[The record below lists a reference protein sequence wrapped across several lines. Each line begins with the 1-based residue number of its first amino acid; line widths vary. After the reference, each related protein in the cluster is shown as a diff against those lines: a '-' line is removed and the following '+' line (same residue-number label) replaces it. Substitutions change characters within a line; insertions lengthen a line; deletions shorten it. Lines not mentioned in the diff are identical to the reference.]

1 MVVVEIGNLYTT
13 VVGLK
18 DTVAIF
24 NLENALSVD
33 TPGAS
38 FSASYR
44 AGMWDGKTKFARKSK
59 GGIKFPTGLL
69 TNAMKSLKMRGIKYE
84 LVDIRTEMEVTVP
97 SEIKLADPK
106 LGHITLRDYQQEA
119 VEKSLKATRGVVNVA
134 TNGGKTEIACGIMK
148 IVRNSLGEGQRIVF
162 FTHSKEIFKQSV
174 KRLEKRLGQKVGV
187 IGNGKWEEEQ
197 ITVVM
202 IPTITQYLKE
212 PKQPKKTK
220 KMTDYDKALKNY
232 QTRIRN
238 GETDLKEEAKQV
250 RLEFAEYKAEQLEKA
265 MEKHKMTKKFLKSV
279 VCFIADECHHASS
292 DTWYKLFMELDNAYF
307 RFGLTGTV
315 DEDQP
320 INLMRL
326 FGSTGRIT
334 KKVSNAFLIE
344 HGYSAKPTINMISY
358 KAPSIVSSY
367 DVARYDGIICNE
379 HRNHAFLHYIQEERK
394 QGNQCLII
402 VNETEHGDIVGKML
416 SDSKIDHKFTHGDRA
431 DKFREKV
438 LEDFSE
444 GKIHTLIAT
453 SVLDEGVDISNID
466 AIFLMS
472 GGKSMRMALQRI
484 GRGLRKKDDGRGVNI
499 YDGLDY
505 HNDYL
510 ADHTMER
517 YNVYKEE
524 QFEIKKVGVK

>member
-1 MVVVEIGNLYTT
+1 MVVVEIGNLYST

-24 NLENALSVD
+24 NLESALSVD
-33 TPGAS
+33 TPGAN

-59 GGIKFPTGLL
+59 AGIKFPSGLL
-69 TNAMKSLKMRGIKYE
+69 TTALKSLKLRGIEYE
-84 LVDIRTEMEVTVP
+84 LVDTRTDREVKVP

-106 LGHITLRDYQQEA
+106 LGHITLRDYQYES
-119 VEKSLKATRGVVNVA
+119 VVKSLKATRGVVNVA

-148 IVRNSLGEGQRIVF
+148 IVKETLAEGERIVF
-162 FTHSKEIFKQSV
+162 FTHSQEIFNQSIE
-174 KRLEKRLGQKVGV
+174 RLEKRLGEKVGK
-187 IGNGKWEEEQ
+187 IGGGKWDEQ
-197 ITVVM
+197 PITVVM
-202 IPTITQYLKE
+202 IPTISQYIKE
-212 PKQPKKTK
+212 PKSPKKTK
-220 KMTDYDKALKNY
+220 KMTDYDKAIKKY
-232 QTRIRN
+232 QERIRN
-238 GETDLKEEAKQV
+238 GETELKEEAKQV
-250 RLEFAEYKAEQLEKA
+250 KQEFATYKKEQLEKA
-265 MEKHKMTKKFLKSV
+265 MEKHKMTKNFLKTI

-292 DTWYKLFMELDNAYF
+292 DTWYKLFMELDKAYY

-315 DEDQP
+315 DETQP

-344 HGYSAKPTINMISY
+344 NGYSAKPTINMISY
-358 KAPSIVSSY
+358 KAKEIVAFY
-367 DVARYDGIICNE
+367 DVARYEGIITCE
-379 HRNHAFLHYIQEERK
+379 ERNNAFLHFIKEERK
-394 QGNQCLII
+394 LGSQCLII
-402 VNETEHGDIVGKML
+402 VNETEHGDIVSGLLKK
-416 SDSKIDHKFTHGDRA
+416 SKIDHKFTHGDKT
-431 DKFREKV
+431 DKFRKSV
-438 LEDFSE
+438 LVEFSE
-444 GKIHTLIAT
+444 GDIHTLIAT

-505 HNDYL
+505 HNEYL
-510 ADHTMER
+510 VDHTMER

-524 QFEIKKVGVK
+524 KFEIKKIGV